1 MLTLVVLDLRDDTV
15 TLDIHLVFL
24 DPSLPV
30 FPLAVTGH
38 ALLVLPNR
46 HGSLLVGEVVSDFAP
61 YFDVLQ
67 ASCSGFSC
75 LLLLLFQ
82 GYLILGVWDPSIG
95 LLYLLRLQVDQEPR
109 HKLTR
114 DEHLMT
120 LGTRLLM
127 DLKLIV
133 ELGGPRQ
140 VLVIDLIRVQRTEL
154 VL

>member
-15 TLDIHLVFL
+15 TLDIHLIFL

-30 FPLAVTGH
+30 FPLAITGH
-38 ALLVLPNR
+38 ALLVLPDC

-67 ASCSGFSC
+67 ATCGGLSC
-75 LLLLLFQ
+75 LLLFLFQ
-82 GYLILGVWDPSIG
+82 SCFILGVRDPSVG

-109 HKLTR
+109 HKLAR

-120 LGTRLLM
+120 LGTCLLM

-133 ELGGPRQ
+133 ELSRPRQ
-140 VLVIDLIRVQRTEL
+140 VLVIDLIRV
-154 VL
+154 